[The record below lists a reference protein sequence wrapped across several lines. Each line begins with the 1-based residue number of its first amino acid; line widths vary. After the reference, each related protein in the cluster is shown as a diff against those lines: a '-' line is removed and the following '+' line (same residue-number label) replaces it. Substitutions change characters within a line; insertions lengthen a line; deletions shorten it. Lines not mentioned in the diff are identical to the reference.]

1 MMTGHF
7 QFRCSVCLTLCDPMD
22 CSLPGSSVHGIFLGN
37 STGVDCH
44 FLLPGIF
51 PTQGSN
57 LGLPHCRQTLYH
69 LSHQGSHFHRAGFS
83 LCSASTTGA
92 FAGLGFCCVWPLP
105 CRGQAKVVSAKLN
118 LSHGTRYVGRVCN
131 FLGFVLPQQKLEAVD
146 QCFSFVTAQSFTWQA
161 TKESTPS
168 RCEGR
173 LTTKE
178 RPQSILAS
186 SFYMFISSPIL
197 SLLYANQAVCF
208 T

>member
-1 MMTGHF
+1 MK
-7 QFRCSVCLTLCDPMD
+7 D
-22 CSLPGSSVHGIFLGN
+22 CKGIKILLAICPSRHRSEDLLPQLELFWNLRPSSV
-37 STGVDCH
+37 S
-44 FLLPGIF
+44 FLLSLF
-51 PTQGSN
+51 
-57 LGLPHCRQTLYH
+57 L
-69 LSHQGSHFHRAGFS
+69 LSQLLAHWASCHFHRAGFS

-105 CRGQAKVVSAKLN
+105 CRGQAKVVSARLN
-118 LSHGTRYVGRVCN
+118 LSHGTRYVGTVCN
-131 FLGFVLPQQKLEAVD
+131 FLGFILPQQKLEAVD
-146 QCFSFVTAQSFTWQA
+146 QCFSLVTAQSFTWQA